1 MSKIQAPAWCENA
14 IPTLNGWEDPDSGEL
29 YVSGGFTQAQI
40 AEWHGDLPEPDS
52 PPPSLV
58 RRWRPPPSLEAR
70 LEQAGLE
77 MLTEAPVGNKSLEE
91 MTKVELEALGRQHG
105 IELDRRKRKNVLV
118 ETMKDLL
125 ED

>member
-1 MSKIQAPAWCENA
+1 MSKIQTPAWCEHA
-14 IPTLNGWEDPDSGEL
+14 IPTYRGWEDPQTGEL
-29 YVSGGFTQAQI
+29 FVSSGFTPEEI

-52 PPPSLV
+52 PPPSL
-58 RRWRPPPSLEAR
+58 EAR
-70 LEQAGLE
+70 REQAGLE
-77 MLTEAPVGNKSLEE
+77 MLTEAPVGNKSLDE

>member
-1 MSKIQAPAWCENA
+1 
-14 IPTLNGWEDPDSGEL
+14 
-29 YVSGGFTQAQI
+29 
-40 AEWHGDLPEPDS
+40 
-52 PPPSLV
+52 
-58 RRWRPPPSLEAR
+58 
-70 LEQAGLE
+70 
-77 MLTEAPVGNKSLEE
+77 MLTEAPVGNKSLDE

>member
-1 MSKIQAPAWCENA
+1 MQYQHQVVGKTLKQENYSS
-14 IPTLNGWEDPDSGEL
+14 L
-29 YVSGGFTQAQI
+29 GGFTQAQI
-40 AEWHGDLPEPDS
+40 DEWHGNLPEPET
-52 PPPSLV
+52 
-58 RRWRPPPSLEAR
+58 PPPSLEER
-70 LEQAGLE
+70 RKISGLPE
-77 MLTEAPVGNKSLEE
+77 MLTEAPVGNKSLDE

>member
-1 MSKIQAPAWCENA
+1 MSKIQTPPWCENA
-14 IPTLNGWEDPDSGEL
+14 IPTHRGWEDPSTGEL
-29 YVSGGFTQAQI
+29 YVSGGFTPEQI

-52 PPPSLV
+52 PPPS
-58 RRWRPPPSLEAR
+58 
-70 LEQAGLE
+70 
-77 MLTEAPVGNKSLEE
+77 MLTEAPVNNRSLDE

-105 IELDRRKRKNVLV
+105 IELDRRKNKKILV